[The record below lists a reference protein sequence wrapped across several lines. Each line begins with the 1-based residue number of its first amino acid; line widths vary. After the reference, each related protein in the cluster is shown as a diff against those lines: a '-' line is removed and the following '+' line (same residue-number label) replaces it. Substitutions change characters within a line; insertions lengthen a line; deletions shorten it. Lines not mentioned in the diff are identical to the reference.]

1 MKRFDRIYILQL
13 FMFLS
18 MVVWALYLAFTIEL
32 YPLNYIWFG
41 LVTLLSILGVMRGLL
56 ASLVAAIFVIFGYG
70 SWILYRLYIEKS
82 IADMVFNDLFWMFVF
97 PIATL
102 ISGIYGR
109 ELSDISKQVA
119 LFDENFSERITTDD
133 VTGFQ
138 NNKQFKQDLDEEVSR
153 SIRYKRTMTLVL
165 MEVAHYKELWKSY
178 GKITGDQILKQISG
192 QIEVVLR
199 DVDKKAYLGDGLFA
213 AILPETPI
221 ENANIVKIRMHEA
234 VMRTDFIVAAR
245 GKRMKIKLKIG
256 IAGCPDE
263 GEDPTTLFDKAR
275 AGMVYDVG

>member
-1 MKRFDRIYILQL
+1 MKRSDRIYLLQL
-13 FMFLS
+13 LLFLS

-32 YPLNYIWFG
+32 YPLNYIWFAM
-41 LVTLLSILGVMRGLL
+41 VTLLGILGVMRGLL

-82 IADMVFNDLFWMFVF
+82 IADMEFNDFFWIFAF
-97 PIATL
+97 PIGTL
-102 ISGIYGR
+102 VSGIYGR
-109 ELSDISKQVA
+109 ELSDITRQASMV
-119 LFDENFSERITTDD
+119 DEDFHERITTDD

-138 NNKQFKQDLDEEVSR
+138 NNKKFKEDLDEEVSR
-153 SIRYKRTMTLVL
+153 SIRYNRKMTLVL

-178 GKITGDQILKQISG
+178 GHVTGDEILKQISG
-192 QIEVVLR
+192 QIEEVLR

-221 ENANIVKIRMHEA
+221 ENAIIVKTRMQEA
-234 VMRTDFIVAAR
+234 VMRTDFMAAAR

-275 AGMVYDVG
+275 AGMMYDVG